1 MFFKVFTPISL
12 YRAVIIPYDQIL
24 STLKSI
30 QTDPGF
36 KAAWPRSLDVILYD
50 NQMSSVENRLKVCKE
65 LLMTYPA
72 VIYTKKNFY
81 LLESI
86 NEKLNLLNAAGLIE
100 FWHFQVVDLNFLKV
114 GEEKSNLFCLGLT
127 VALIVFTLEVIGD
140 SKLFNSFLQMK
151 IKLSHKNAHQF
162 VETTNF

>member
-1 MFFKVFTPISL
+1 M
-12 YRAVIIPYDQIL
+12 
-24 STLKSI
+24 
-30 QTDPGF
+30 
-36 KAAWPRSLDVILYD
+36 
-50 NQMSSVENRLKVCKE
+50 
-65 LLMTYPA
+65 
-72 VIYTKKNFY
+72 
-81 LLESI
+81 LESI